1 MADLTEHP
9 VAADPLNDAYK
20 YVLALV
26 AADPTEAIQ
35 VQHEYRDEELRD
47 LFGAVAGVL
56 LGIFT
61 KMSTPLRA
69 QIESSLRYAITGDQS
84 FLKAAKA
91 VADPVPGQY
100 L

>member
-1 MADLTEHP
+1 MSDNT
-9 VAADPLNDAYK
+9 LNDAYK

-26 AADPTEAIQ
+26 TVNPDDAIK

-47 LFGAVAGVL
+47 LFGAVAGVI

-61 KMSTPLRA
+61 NLSPKLRQ
-69 QIESSLRYAITGDQS
+69 QIESSMRYAITGDES
-84 FLKAAKA
+84 FLQTAKA
-91 VADPVPGQY
+91 LEPAPPGQY

>member
-1 MADLTEHP
+1 MAESDT
-9 VAADPLNDAYK
+9 LNDAYK

-26 AADPTEAIQ
+26 VVDPDSAIE

-56 LGIFT
+56 LGVFA
-61 KMSTPLRA
+61 KLSTPLRA
-69 QIESSLRYAITGDQS
+69 QIESSLRYAITGDES

>member
-1 MADLTEHP
+1 MSDNT
-9 VAADPLNDAYK
+9 LNDAYK

-26 AADPTEAIQ
+26 SVNPDDAIK

-47 LFGAVAGVL
+47 LFGAVAGVV

-61 KMSTPLRA
+61 NMSPKLRS
-69 QIESSLRYAITGDQS
+69 QIELSMRYAVTGDES
-84 FLKAAKA
+84 FLQAAAKA
-91 VADPVPGQY
+91 AEPLPGQY